1 MKNKKA
7 LACTKFSIRDLIFSR
22 NSLLPVSLLMLLIL
36 AGSISIVKAETYT
49 PRLSFGNSYISPY
62 GPYGVVADTTGT
74 IHIVDNAANQI
85 ENFRGSDGSYISTWS
100 NIQLNNPGHIDVD
113 AQGNFYIT
121 SQNSHKVVKL
131 NSAGTYQTSWGGQGT
146 DSGKFNNPL
155 GIAVDSTGTVYVTE
169 YIGNRI
175 QKFDSLGNF
184 QKAWGSSGAANGKFS
199 YPGDVAVDSAG
210 NVYIADSGNHRI
222 QKFDSLGNFIL
233 AWGSYGV
240 NDGKF
245 NWPAGI
251 AIDYL
256 DNVYVTDQ
264 NNARIQKFSN
274 QGVFITKWGSS
285 GINPDQFQIP
295 LGITIDKAG
304 NVYVADYAAAKV
316 KKFGVNP
323 PPGVSATDFEGI
335 DKDVFQTAEPMYAK
349 VQAGGQTVSFYVA
362 EHKTSWIIGDSLV
375 DVSGGRE
382 TVTLNSAGAQT
393 IQVWYAP
400 LTPGSYDLVLDSNSN
415 GLFDAGDSLDQ
426 GQEVAGLFVVPEYS
440 LGALI
445 AFTACFAAFS
455 TLKKIPR
462 LKK

>member
-1 MKNKKA
+1 
-7 LACTKFSIRDLIFSR
+7 
-22 NSLLPVSLLMLLIL
+22 
-36 AGSISIVKAETYT
+36 
-49 PRLSFGNSYISPY
+49 
-62 GPYGVVADTTGT
+62 
-74 IHIVDNAANQI
+74 
-85 ENFRGSDGSYISTWS
+85 
-100 NIQLNNPGHIDVD
+100 
-113 AQGNFYIT
+113 
-121 SQNSHKVVKL
+121 
-131 NSAGTYQTSWGGQGT
+131 
-146 DSGKFNNPL
+146 
-155 GIAVDSTGTVYVTE
+155 VYVTE
-169 YIGNRI
+169 YIGN
-175 QKFDSLGNF
+175 
-184 QKAWGSSGAANGKFS
+184 
-199 YPGDVAVDSAG
+199 
-210 NVYIADSGNHRI
+210 RI

-251 AIDYL
+251 SIDYL

-264 NNARIQKFSN
+264 NNARIQKFTN

-285 GINPDQFQIP
+285 GTNPDQFQIP

-362 EHKTSWIIGDSLV
+362 AHKISWIIGDSLV

-400 LTPGSYDLVLDSNSN
+400 LMPGRYDLVMDSNSN
-415 GLFDAGDSLDQ
+415 GVFDAGDSLDQ
-426 GQEVAGLFVVPEYS
+426 GQEVAGLFVVPEYA

-445 AFTACFAAFS
+445 AFAACFAAFS